1 MTKKTTEKK
10 YNKQLGYL
18 AITLICITAISACNG
33 KKSNQIDSD
42 EPKILH
48 PEINELANQTPQAP
62 VNRQDYNNLKDA
74 YLDLIMRDQTLSNL
88 VQYARSNHVSSASCY
103 DEKIPVCI
111 AINLR
116 LKKIDSTD
124 LISAYDVLSAN
135 ELDNADDNQVNKEAE
150 SLLKQYSDES
160 DVRVK

>member
-33 KKSNQIDSD
+33 KKSNQIDSNA
-42 EPKILH
+42 L
-48 PEINELANQTPQAP
+48 EIVHAEVTELANQAP